1 MPMRLLV
8 MLKIR
13 MVKLVL
19 LVEMPL
25 EEIQV
30 QLVRLL
36 LLSMRLGLLLQLLFG
51 MRLVLM
57 KLLGLLVIVQL

>member
-1 MPMRLLV
+1 

>member
-1 MPMRLLV
+1 MRPLV

-25 EEIQV
+25 EEILV
-30 QLVRLL
+30 QPVLIV
-36 LLSMRLGLLLQLLFG
+36 
-51 MRLVLM
+51 RLVL
-57 KLLGLLVIVQL
+57 